1 MAEPGAA
8 AEAAAPTEEEAGAR
22 YDMFGDEPILLAAA
36 PEAAAQ
42 YDMFGDE
49 PETSP
54 QEAAGVIAAKH
65 RIEGECDDEG
75 MLPAAVAA

>member
-1 MAEPGAA
+1 
-8 AEAAAPTEEEAGAR
+8 
-22 YDMFGDEPILLAAA
+22 MFDDEPKPVAAA

-49 PETSP
+49 PEASP

-75 MLPAAVAA
+75 MLPAAAAA